1 MKFKDYDDKTFLV
14 KRLKPDKVKDLNPN
28 TLRMKTYKRT
38 AYVKT
43 DVPMVKRTLGN
54 LPRYADKKPKVH
66 FKEWMGIKGEKLHP
80 DFSVDSY
87 GKSEADGKWYGWSH
101 RAIYGFGVGDTVKA
115 DTIGNKDSKEYVI
128 KTDDQAKAAA
138 KAFASEVS

>member
-1 MKFKDYDDKTFLV
+1 MKFKEYDDKTFLV
-14 KRLKPDKVKDLNPN
+14 KRIKPEKVKDLNPN

-66 FKEWMGIKGEKLHP
+66 FKEWLGIKGEE
-80 DFSVDSY
+80 DSKGQY
-87 GKSEADGKWYGWSH
+87 GKAEADGKWYGWSH
-101 RAIYGFGVGDTVKA
+101 RAIHGFKVGDTVKS
-115 DTIGNKDSKEYVI
+115 DTIGNEKGKEYVI

-138 KAFASEVS
+138 IAFAKEIA